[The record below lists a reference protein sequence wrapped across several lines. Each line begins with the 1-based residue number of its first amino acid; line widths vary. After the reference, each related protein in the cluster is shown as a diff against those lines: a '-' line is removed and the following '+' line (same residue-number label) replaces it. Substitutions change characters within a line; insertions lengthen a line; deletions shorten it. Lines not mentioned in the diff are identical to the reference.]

1 MQILQLIIA
10 RIWYK
15 IIRAIGDVFKA
26 LALNGLG
33 FVLYGTVNIPGF
45 PAEHVLA

>member
-1 MQILQLIIA
+1 LQEYDTRLQEPG
-10 RIWYK
+10 
-15 IIRAIGDVFKA
+15 IGDVFKA

-33 FVLYGTVNIPGF
+33 FVLYGIVNIPGF